1 MIAFVIGFG
10 IIIVIAFAIQT
21 LEQINF
27 KIKNESDEGCG
38 TYLKSD
44 GRGKRGVIK
53 FREIW
58 LADAHMVL
66 TFQL

>member
-21 LEQINF
+21 LEPIIF

-44 GRGKRGVIK
+44 GRRGIY
-53 FREIW
+53 
-58 LADAHMVL
+58 
-66 TFQL
+66 

>member
-1 MIAFVIGFG
+1 MNLLLFHLVIAFVIGFG

-44 GRGKRGVIK
+44 GRRGIY
-53 FREIW
+53 
-58 LADAHMVL
+58 
-66 TFQL
+66 